1 MNTSQP
7 LVVVLSCKK
16 NFEKQAILQ
25 KYFANKIDFIIV
37 QGGSKETLLIDNIL
51 NLNVDDSYEL
61 LHLKIIEAYK
71 LIYKKIKRPILKI
84 DDDTFLNIRNFKNY
98 TFNFDYGGFLNSGK
112 TYDYTYHQNKVT
124 DKRFKTPITDS
135 YDYNFAL
142 GGGYFLSKKA
152 LKIFINNY
160 NKASEASNHLEFKKG
175 REDRL
180 IGQVLH
186 PFIDK
191 INIKNDGY
199 WIERDTASFSAFKD
213 TIFHPI
219 DLQKFNTL
227 ISKRNTKFYV

>member
-1 MNTSQP
+1 MNSNQP

-16 NFEKQAILQ
+16 NYDKQTFLQ
-25 KYFANKIDFIIV
+25 RYFANKIDFIIV
-37 QGGSKETLLIDNIL
+37 QGECKETLLKDNIL
-51 NLNVDDSYEL
+51 NLAVNDSYEL

-71 LIYKKIKRPILKI
+71 FINKKIKRPILKI
-84 DDDTFLNIRNFKNY
+84 DDDTFLNIKNFKDY
-98 TFNFDYGGFLNSGK
+98 KFDFDYGGFFNNGK
-112 TYDYTYHQNKVT
+112 TLDYIYHQDKVT
-124 DKRFKTPITDS
+124 DKRFKTSITDS

-152 LKIFINNY
+152 LEIFVSNY
-160 NKASEASNHLEFKKG
+160 NQAPEASNHLEFKKG

-180 IGQVLH
+180 IGQTLH

-199 WIERDTASFSAFKD
+199 WINRDDALFSAFNN

-219 DLQKFNTL
+219 GLQKFNTL